1 MSTKKEKSSIVPGLN
16 EDLAY
21 EYQAVVMY
29 NTYAATIIGPYRKE
43 LEDFF
48 RSEIPDEL
56 RHAEFLGNKIT
67 ALGGQPTTRIP
78 EVHVPAD
85 TRGMLQE
92 VLKAESETIERYG
105 QRRKEAEALGDYALV
120 NDLEDIISD
129 ETKHKEQIAKMLR
142 GSWEVAPAT

>member
-1 MSTKKEKSSIVPGLN
+1 MPNDKKEIVAGLN

-29 NTYAATIIGPYRKE
+29 NTYAATLVGPYRKE

-67 ALGGQPTTRIP
+67 ALGGKPATRIA
-78 EVHVPAD
+78 EVHVPGD
-85 TRGMLQE
+85 TRGMLEE
-92 VLKAESETIERYG
+92 VLKAETDTIQRYG
-105 QRRKEAEALGDYALV
+105 QRRQQAEELGDWALV
-120 NDLEDIISD
+120 NDLEAIISD
-129 ETKHKEQIAKMLR
+129 ETKHKEQTAKMLR
-142 GSWEVAPAT
+142 GNWDGQTVH